1 MPSLGAR
8 GRTSCAASL
17 HDQRIRLLVFRHAG
31 KSPKT
36 MPPRRAA
43 PGSPSGREKRM
54 TVILRTDG
62 GCEFDPEHLLDVF
75 GEQRRRFVT
84 ILRGFGPG
92 DWAAP
97 TRCSV
102 WSAQDVVRHL
112 SDNNRN

>member
-1 MPSLGAR
+1 
-8 GRTSCAASL
+8 
-17 HDQRIRLLVFRHAG
+17 
-31 KSPKT
+31 
-36 MPPRRAA
+36 
-43 PGSPSGREKRM
+43 M

-97 TRCSV
+97 TRCAV
-102 WSAQDVVRHL
+102 WSAHEAWYEN
-112 SDNNRN
+112 SDARRPER